1 MFMYLR
7 HSDDDL
13 DVECDGGGGHDD
25 DERLAGQQGE
35 QGPAQGLTHDS
46 VHHANLAPWLWRK

>member
-46 VHHANLAPWLWRK
+46 VHHTNLAP